1 MDNVFDL
8 IEAFYEHDPGWN
20 EILSQRDAEGYL
32 RARTWEGAEDEEL
45 LDIWDN
51 INCFC
56 LYVGHTEAYIGDLNG
71 EDIVDCIAW
80 CARNISGF
88 KADYNRITTFIYD
101 LSGFYQYM
109 AKRKKVSNVGA
120 PLDAL
125 DLLMDTE
132 DDSITVID
140 ADGNFLPG
148 FEAYDEVSAQ
158 DLPEKVYFNIGN
170 LVDKTINSV
179 CNYFIKEAKYKKDI
193 ARARYMFGD
202 YMSIAEF
209 DDEEQKAEFEKSFW
223 EYFILDYHMLDVYK
237 TPLQVYYELAVAG
250 KVKIEDSSLIDMLRE
265 LLKAELVLF
274 SIEEPIEQG
283 IVRCRNFLTGED
295 YAILMDLE
303 SINEYKG
310 MLFLGHLFY
319 NKSITLSVVRGHYTK
334 PSSKKV
340 LYDILERAKSW
351 VAVRYENDL
360 SWNEFVADFPIF
372 MRHAITIYSRYVR
385 MDRFDYKTKVNSYKS
400 QPILDDKVSNKL
412 KKAMLSY
419 SFSSLDVRLVQTLWS
434 DYKHLTGEK
443 ATLPEVWTAAALY
456 TFTELNCVYTYDIG
470 KISEICEFVPIDA
483 IKRASQSMKEVLA
496 IETHDPRY
504 VNEEGLLL
512 MALQ

>member
-8 IEAFYEHDPGWN
+8 VQAFYEHDPGWN
-20 EILSQRDAEGYL
+20 EILPQRDAEGYL

-45 LDIWDN
+45 LEIWDN

-56 LYVGHTEAYIGDLNG
+56 LYVGHTEAYIGDLDG
-71 EDIVDCIAW
+71 DDIVDCIAW

-88 KADYNRITTFIYD
+88 KADYKRITTFIYD
-101 LSGFYQYM
+101 LSSFYQYM
-109 AKRKKVSNVGA
+109 GKKKKVTTVNA

-125 DLLMDTE
+125 DILMDTE

-140 ADGNFLPG
+140 EDGNYLPG
-148 FEAYDEVSAQ
+148 YERYAELTAQ

-170 LVDKTINSV
+170 LVDTTINKV
-179 CNYFIKEAKYKKDI
+179 CNYFIQEQRYKKDI

-209 DDEEQKAEFEKSFW
+209 DDEEQKVEFEKSFW
-223 EYFILDYHMLDVYK
+223 EYFMLDYHMLDVYK
-237 TPLQVYYELAVAG
+237 TPLQVYYEHVQDG
-250 KVKIEDSSLIDMLRE
+250 TTKIEDSSIVDMLKE

-303 SINEYKG
+303 GIDEYKG
-310 MLFLGHLFY
+310 MLFLGHIFY
-319 NKSITLSVVRGHYTK
+319 NKSITLSVVRGHYIK
-334 PSSKKV
+334 ASSKKV
-340 LYDILERAKSW
+340 LYDILERAKNW
-351 VAVRYENDL
+351 VSVRYEGGLD
-360 SWNEFVADFPIF
+360 WTKFVADFPIF

-385 MDRFDYKTKVNSYKS
+385 MDRFDYNTKVDAYSP
-400 QPILDDKVSNKL
+400 QEIADDAVSRKL

-434 DYKHLTGEK
+434 DYKNATGEK
-443 ATLPEVWTAAALY
+443 AVLPEVWTAAALF

-483 IKRASQSMKEVLA
+483 IKRASQKINDALA
-496 IETHDPRY
+496 IEKHDPRY